1 MKLIWRL
8 HAIALAGGMVLA
20 GTLVGQPRSQ
30 ESPVR
35 KPSKAA
41 PARVWKSETTG
52 KEYRVRIEGDRFYA
66 EWANVPAESRGAY
79 IRTECGRAG
88 SKWVGTSRV
97 YLKCEYVDKNNK
109 RVRNWCY
116 LTFQTEIETITPQRI
131 VGRTGSIRGFD
142 CKSCKLAAT
151 GMAEFVWVPK

>member
-1 MKLIWRL
+1 M
-8 HAIALAGGMVLA
+8 
-20 GTLVGQPRSQ
+20 
-30 ESPVR
+30 
-35 KPSKAA
+35 
-41 PARVWKSETTG
+41 
-52 KEYRVRIEGDRFYA
+52 RIEGDRFYA
-66 EWANVPAESRGAY
+66 EWANVPPESRGAY
-79 IRTECGRAG
+79 IRTECGRTG

-142 CKSCKLAAT
+142 CKSCKLAST